1 MTLAGASDDLPLTEG
16 CPRPLQ
22 TRSEAETSRPEA
34 EISRPETVTSRQ
46 EADTSQ
52 TEAEKSRPAAGL
64 SRPEAGSSVHEDELQ
79 HLGTEAIEQLASGLN
94 KAAITIQE
102 LGQNVRKKFRK

>member
-22 TRSEAETSRPEA
+22 SRSETGSFRPES
-34 EISRPETVTSRQ
+34 ESSVSETGSF
-46 EADTSQ
+46 
-52 TEAEKSRPAAGL
+52 
-64 SRPEAGSSVHEDELQ
+64 RPEAGPSVHEDELQ

-102 LGQNVRKKFRK
+102 LGQNVRLNTS